1 MTILDNFSKTL
12 SALELFSSTPI
23 VDNRDRT
30 GIIQAFEFTFEQSW
44 KAIQKMAH
52 QLGASVASPKTA
64 FIFAMQNY
72 WIDPKQ
78 VAVWLE
84 LLRDRNLTSQTYQE
98 ELASEVLE
106 RIQTQYIILFKS
118 LLNNLHQAINSNK

>member
-23 VDNRDRT
+23 VDNRDRA

-64 FIFAMQNY
+64 FIFAMQNN

-78 VAVWLE
+78 EAVWLE
-84 LLRDRNLTSQTYQE
+84 LLRDRNLTSHTYQE
-98 ELASEVLE
+98 ELANEVLE

-118 LLNNLHQAINSNK
+118 LLGNLQQALKPTE

>member
-23 VDNRDRT
+23 VDHRDRA
-30 GIIQAFEFTFEQSW
+30 GIIRAFEFTFEQSW

-64 FIFAMQNY
+64 FIFAMQNN

-78 VAVWLE
+78 EAVWLE
-84 LLRDRNLTSQTYQE
+84 LLRDRNLTSHTYQE
-98 ELASEVLE
+98 ELANEVLE

-118 LLNNLHQAINSNK
+118 LLNNLQQALKPTK